1 MRSVAIAE
9 AKDRFSELVAAAEAG
24 EEIVVTR
31 HGKPAV
37 RITAVKEDA
46 TEAKRRVLA
55 DMLRMGEEIRAKYG
69 PTTADEIVAWKNEGR
84 R

>member
-37 RITAVKEDA
+37 RITAVA
-46 TEAKRRVLA
+46 TDRQDRKREALEAMVAAGRRNL
-55 DMLRMGEEIRAKYG
+55 EEFG
-69 PTTADEIVAWKNEGR
+69 PTTIDEIIAWKNEGR